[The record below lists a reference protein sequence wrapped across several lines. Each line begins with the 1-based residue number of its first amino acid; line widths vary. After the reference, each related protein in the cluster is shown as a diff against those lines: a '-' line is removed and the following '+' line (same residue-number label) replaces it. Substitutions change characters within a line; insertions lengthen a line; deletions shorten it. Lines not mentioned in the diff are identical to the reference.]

1 MYIKIVNLPF
11 LLIFNGHLLSFK
23 WLLHP
28 KNRIV
33 FRDINLAFTQKKTCI
48 LGKKTSFIETTLIND
63 ITTFQIPFLQR
74 FVLQTSVT
82 VVAAQFSRQFSK
94 FFRVIDTLISSKN
107 NDSELKNLLRD
118 AHPVKRLN
126 VDK

>member
-1 MYIKIVNLPF
+1 MYTRKKNQ
-11 LLIFNGHLLSFK
+11 
-23 WLLHP
+23 LH
-28 KNRIV
+28 R
-33 FRDINLAFTQKKTCI
+33 
-48 LGKKTSFIETTLIND
+48 ND
-63 ITTFQIPFLQR
+63 SNKQHNNFSNTNPAR
-74 FVLQTSVT
+74 FVLQTSVTT

>member
-1 MYIKIVNLPF
+1 M
-11 LLIFNGHLLSFK
+11 
-23 WLLHP
+23 
-28 KNRIV
+28 
-33 FRDINLAFTQKKTCI
+33 
-48 LGKKTSFIETTLIND
+48 
-63 ITTFQIPFLQR
+63 
-74 FVLQTSVT
+74 LQTSVTT

-94 FFRVIDTLISSKN
+94 FFRVIDTPISSKN

>member
-1 MYIKIVNLPF
+1 M
-11 LLIFNGHLLSFK
+11 
-23 WLLHP
+23 
-28 KNRIV
+28 
-33 FRDINLAFTQKKTCI
+33 
-48 LGKKTSFIETTLIND
+48 
-63 ITTFQIPFLQR
+63 
-74 FVLQTSVT
+74 LQTSVTT